1 MTAERP
7 KRARRRPPSTPETYT
22 AWAIDVDAGA
32 GWRPFQP
39 PPVYFSSEDAA
50 WTWLRFYIGDCGLT
64 FRVRS
69 EERPCGMPER
79 AVPEV
84 YTDHR
89 ERSAGR

>member
-1 MTAERP
+1 MTAEKT
-7 KRARRRPPSTPETYT
+7 KRARRRPPSTPAAYT
-22 AWAIDVDAGA
+22 AWIIDVSAGD

-39 PPVYFSSEDAA
+39 KPCSFATEDEA
-50 WTWLRFYIGDCGLT
+50 WRWLYQTIGDCGLT

-79 AVPEV
+79 AGPEA